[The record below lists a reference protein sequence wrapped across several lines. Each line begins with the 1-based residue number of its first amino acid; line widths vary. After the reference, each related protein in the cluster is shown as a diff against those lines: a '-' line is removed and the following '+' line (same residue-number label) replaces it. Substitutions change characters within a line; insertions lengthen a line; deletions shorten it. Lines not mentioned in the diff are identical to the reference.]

1 MIEILKVSSIPLK
14 PLSEKAKFFKE
25 EERFMQTTLK
35 NRAKKTIDELSGDKI
50 SVAVDFLDYLKNKEE
65 AEATLEILSS
75 SELMR
80 QIKSAE
86 KAIKAGKLNE
96 FVPWDKIKR
105 NV

>member
-1 MIEILKVSSIPLK
+1 
-14 PLSEKAKFFKE
+14 LSEKVKIFKE

-50 SVAVDFLDYLKNKEE
+50 RVAVDFLDYLKNKEE

-86 KAIKAGKLNE
+86 KAIKAGKLDE
-96 FVPWDKIKR
+96 FVSWDKIKR

>member
-1 MIEILKVSSIPLK
+1 MV
-14 PLSEKAKFFKE
+14 KFF
-25 EERFMQTTLK
+25 
-35 NRAKKTIDELSGDKI
+35 
-50 SVAVDFLDYLKNKEE
+50 KEE

-75 SELMR
+75 SELMK

-86 KAIKAGKLNE
+86 KAIKAGKFDE